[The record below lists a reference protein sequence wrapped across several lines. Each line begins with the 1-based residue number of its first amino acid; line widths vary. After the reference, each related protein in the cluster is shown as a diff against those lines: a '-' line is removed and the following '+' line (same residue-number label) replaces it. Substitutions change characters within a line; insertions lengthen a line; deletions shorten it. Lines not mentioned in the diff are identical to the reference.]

1 MQIVQLG
8 LILFLTGSKSV
19 LQNYLSIYFSK
30 KKHFKEQSCHAV
42 GGMNGRETDHA
53 LRSET
58 LATARKNGRSQEAK
72 ICIPCANSGLA
83 VRQE

>member
-1 MQIVQLG
+1 MPL
-8 LILFLTGSKSV
+8 
-19 LQNYLSIYFSK
+19 
-30 KKHFKEQSCHAV
+30 
-42 GGMNGRETDHA
+42 GGMNGGETDHA